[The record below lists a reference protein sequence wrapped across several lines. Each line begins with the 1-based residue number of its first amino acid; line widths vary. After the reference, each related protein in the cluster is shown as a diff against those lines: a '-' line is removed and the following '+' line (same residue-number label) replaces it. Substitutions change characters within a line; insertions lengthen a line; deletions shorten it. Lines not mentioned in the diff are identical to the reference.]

1 MIELQVTEKNCLGM
15 QETSPN
21 DHFFRKSR
29 KICRPNNDIFVI
41 KQRNFA
47 EQGTRWSPPIG
58 RYAVWRHS
66 PRLQGRTF
74 PFLMQLSY

>member
-1 MIELQVTEKNCLGM
+1 M
-15 QETSPN
+15 QKTSPN

-41 KQRNFA
+41 NQRNFA

-58 RYAVWRHS
+58 RYAV
-66 PRLQGRTF
+66 
-74 PFLMQLSY
+74 